1 MPRWAYDPPAG
12 ALVEPD
18 SGHAGDGFASAERP
32 PAQWINYLLHY
43 QLAWC
48 DYLRG
53 PAWGQWSRA
62 AHGGTIATL
71 TSVTGLAV
79 DTDDARARS
88 QRYRYA
94 IVGAASGPAA
104 KIGVSRNGLGW
115 QDRSIPASCTELW
128 GIARIADRW
137 LLWGYQSATAKGYT
151 TIADDG
157 SANSAIG
164 TDDATKW
171 SVVAELSGIVIGA
184 CAWNGGTDAYVIN
197 RGVAGSIGLMRST
210 DSGASWLSLGGYAW
224 ASGSE
229 YGTGIAWDDSRSRY
243 VIAGSL
249 GAIGSYTPSTS
260 TTSSALGAVTGIP
273 TDADLHVVVGGPEDS
288 RTLIAWASYRYDRTT
303 ALASTL
309 IWRSTG
315 GGTSWTA
322 VTLPTGMSAITD
334 LIHVDGVWLATSSTA
349 PYLWRSDDDG
359 TTWERVPLP
368 VDDALADWPLQR
380 AVYGDGQIVCTGLT
394 WTVISGR
401 ASATSPGSWTSTE
414 PGYLADAGYLRGRR
428 IHTTA
433 PSDGDVYSWN
443 AATSRWEPVTAS
455 SLSVTTTRGDLIRR
469 GASADERY
477 ALGTRGYVLRAGAT
491 DPTWSE
497 AARHGTGALPTAGAD
512 YAGTIHHDDDTKS
525 YYVCTEDADGWDWR
539 LVDVRKGAVYP
550 ATTSTVVA
558 TTIGTLTIGTNRAV
572 LLDVELL
579 GTRDDASGGDVL
591 KGAASFR
598 RAATVTVTELE
609 ALSLQLGDPARLA
622 ISPVDE
628 GVQFDLTAPSADAWE
643 WKLTVRVS
651 EITT

>member
-12 ALVEPD
+12 AIVEPD
-18 SGHAGDGFASAERP
+18 SGHAEDGFASAERP

-94 IVGAASGPAA
+94 VVGAAAGPTA
-104 KIGVSRNGLGW
+104 KIGVSRNGLEW
-115 QDRSIPASCTELW
+115 QDRSIPASCTALY
-128 GIARIADRW
+128 GIARVADYW
-137 LLWGYQSATAKGYT
+137 ILWGDASGTKRGYS

-171 SVVAELSGIVIGA
+171 SVVAALSEVGGL
-184 CAWNGGTDAYVIN
+184 AWNGGTDAWVAM
-197 RGVAGSIGLMRST
+197 RGTAGVVGLAYTT
-210 DSGASWLSLGGYAW
+210 DSGASWSAWGGQAW

-229 YGTGIAWDDSRSRY
+229 YGTSIAYDDSRSIY
-243 VIAGSL
+243 FVAGSL
-249 GAIGSYTPSTS
+249 GAIGSWVSS
-260 TTSSALGAVTGIP
+260 SSAWTNNVGALTGIP
-273 TDADLHVVVGGPEDS
+273 TDADVRLVVGGPEDS

-309 IWRSTG
+309 IWRSTN

-334 LIHVDGVWLATSSTA
+334 LIHVDGVWLATSSAA

-359 TTWERVPLP
+359 TNWERVPLP
-368 VDDALADWPLQR
+368 VGDTITNWALQR

-394 WTVISGR
+394 WTVTSGR
-401 ASATSPGSWTSTE
+401 ASATSPGTWTSTE

-433 PSDGDVYSWN
+433 PTNGQVYAWN
-443 AATSRWEPVTAS
+443 SGTSRWEPVAAS
-455 SLSVTTTRGDLIRR
+455 SLSVTTTRGDIIRR
-469 GASADERY
+469 GASADERL

-491 DPTWSE
+491 DPGWGVV
-497 AARHGTGALPTAGAD
+497 AASDSALPTAGAD
-512 YAGTIHHDDDTKS
+512 YAGATYWNTATGGFYVCLYGGATPAWGWRVLDVFTGAVDTTGTPDDTFKVVAS
-525 YYVCTEDADGWDWR
+525 VTLPTNTVALLDLDVVGIKNDHSTGIVARGSAGFITDGTTATELDALTLLVGDFSRVR
-539 LVDVRKGAVYP
+539 LVGNGLAVDCEIKG
-550 ATTSTVVA
+550 VA
-558 TTIGTLTIGTNRAV
+558 AEDWTWRA
-572 LLDVELL
+572 
-579 GTRDDASGGDVL
+579 R
-591 KGAASFR
+591 
-598 RAATVTVTELE
+598 
-609 ALSLQLGDPARLA
+609 
-622 ISPVDE
+622 I
-628 GVQFDLTAPSADAWE
+628 
-643 WKLTVRVS
+643 TVRAEV
-651 EITT
+651 TA

>member
-12 ALVEPD
+12 AIVEPD
-18 SGHAGDGFASAERP
+18 SGHAEDGFASAERP

-94 IVGAASGPAA
+94 VVGKAAGPTA
-104 KIGVSRNGLGW
+104 KIGVSRNGLEW
-115 QDRSIPASCTELW
+115 QDRSIPASCTALY
-128 GIARIADRW
+128 GIARVADYW
-137 LLWGYQSATAKGYT
+137 ILWGDESGTKRGYS

-171 SVVAELSGIVIGA
+171 SVVAALSEVGGV
-184 CAWNGGTDAYVIN
+184 AWNGGTDAWVAM
-197 RGVAGSIGLMRST
+197 RGTAGVVGLTYTTNSA
-210 DSGASWLSLGGYAW
+210 ASWTTWGSQSW

-229 YGTGIAWDDSRSRY
+229 YGTSIAYDDSRRVY
-243 VIAGSL
+243 FVAGSL
-249 GAIGSYTPSTS
+249 GAIGSWVSS
-260 TTSSALGAVTGIP
+260 SSAWTNNVGALTGIP
-273 TDADLHVVVGGPEDS
+273 TDADVRLVVGGPEDS

-309 IWRSTG
+309 IWRSTN

-334 LIHVDGVWLATSSTA
+334 LIHVDGVWLATSSAA

-359 TTWERVPLP
+359 TNWERVPLP
-368 VDDALADWPLQR
+368 VGDTIANWALQR

-433 PSDGDVYSWN
+433 PTDGQVYAWN
-443 AATSRWEPVTAS
+443 ASTSRFEPVAPS
-455 SLSVTTTRGDLIRR
+455 SLSGLPWWAAVPPDEIATSDATVTTLATI
-469 GASADERY
+469 SA
-477 ALGTRGYVLRAGAT
+477 AT
-491 DPTWSE
+491 DHLYTVDVLVSARE
-497 AARHGTGALPTAGAD
+497 AARTFSVAWKLLATVSSDGAAAT
-512 YAGTIHHDDDTKS
+512 
-525 YYVCTEDADGWDWR
+525 V
-539 LVDVRKGAVYP
+539 VDVLTTGPTDGGASGCSV
-550 ATTSTVVA
+550 
-558 TTIGTLTIGTNRAV
+558 TI
-572 LLDVELL
+572 
-579 GTRDDASGGDVL
+579 DASGTDIRV
-591 KGAASFR
+591 R
-598 RAATVTVTELE
+598 VTG
-609 ALSLQLGDPARLA
+609 LGGTS
-622 ISPVDE
+622 ITW
-628 GVQFDLTAPSADAWE
+628 GVQG
-643 WKLTVRVS
+643 TVQRIGS
-651 EITT
+651 

>member
-12 ALVEPD
+12 AIVEPD
-18 SGHAGDGFASAERP
+18 SGHAEDGFASAERP

-94 IVGAASGPAA
+94 VVGKAAGPTA
-104 KIGVSRNGLGW
+104 KIGVSRNGLEW
-115 QDRSIPASCTELW
+115 QDRSIPASCTALY
-128 GIARIADRW
+128 GIARVADYW
-137 LLWGYQSATAKGYT
+137 ILWGDESGTKRGYS

-171 SVVAELSGIVIGA
+171 SVVAALSEVGGV
-184 CAWNGGTDAYVIN
+184 AWNGGTDAWVAM
-197 RGVAGSIGLMRST
+197 RGTAGVVGLTYTTNSA
-210 DSGASWLSLGGYAW
+210 ASWTTWGSQSW

-229 YGTGIAWDDSRSRY
+229 YGTSIAYDDSRRVY
-243 VIAGSL
+243 FVAGSL
-249 GAIGSYTPSTS
+249 GAIGSWVSS
-260 TTSSALGAVTGIP
+260 SSAWTNNVGALTGIP
-273 TDADLHVVVGGPEDS
+273 TDADVRLVVGGPEDS

-309 IWRSTG
+309 IWRSTN

-334 LIHVDGVWLATSSTA
+334 LIHVDGVWLATSSAA

-359 TTWERVPLP
+359 TNWERVPLP
-368 VDDALADWPLQR
+368 VGDTIANWALQR

-433 PSDGDVYSWN
+433 PTDGQVYAWN
-443 AATSRWEPVTAS
+443 ASTSRFEPVAPS
-455 SLSVTTTRGDLIRR
+455 SLSGLPWWAAVPPDEIATSDATVTTLATI
-469 GASADERY
+469 SA
-477 ALGTRGYVLRAGAT
+477 AT
-491 DPTWSE
+491 DHLYTVDVLVSARE
-497 AARHGTGALPTAGAD
+497 AARTFSVAWKLLATVSSDGA
-512 YAGTIHHDDDTKS
+512 
-525 YYVCTEDADGWDWR
+525 
-539 LVDVRKGAVYP
+539 
-550 ATTSTVVA
+550 
-558 TTIGTLTIGTNRAV
+558 
-572 LLDVELL
+572 
-579 GTRDDASGGDVL
+579 
-591 KGAASFR
+591 
-598 RAATVTVTELE
+598 AATVVDVLTTGPTDGGASGCSVTIDT
-609 ALSLQLGDPARLA
+609 SGTDIRVRVTGLGGTS
-622 ISPVDE
+622 ITW
-628 GVQFDLTAPSADAWE
+628 GVQG
-643 WKLTVRVS
+643 TVQRIGS
-651 EITT
+651 

>member
-12 ALVEPD
+12 AIVEPD
-18 SGHAGDGFASAERP
+18 SGHAEDGFASAERP

-94 IVGAASGPAA
+94 VVGKAAGPTA
-104 KIGVSRNGLGW
+104 KIGVSRNGLEW
-115 QDRSIPASCTELW
+115 QDRSIPASCTALY
-128 GIARIADRW
+128 GIARVADYW
-137 LLWGYQSATAKGYT
+137 ILWGDESGTKRGYS

-171 SVVAELSGIVIGA
+171 SVVAALSEVGGV
-184 CAWNGGTDAYVIN
+184 AWNGGTDAWVAM
-197 RGVAGSIGLMRST
+197 RGTAGVVGLTYTTNSA
-210 DSGASWLSLGGYAW
+210 ASWTTWGSQSW

-229 YGTGIAWDDSRSRY
+229 YGTSIAYDDSRRVY
-243 VIAGSL
+243 FVAGSL
-249 GAIGSYTPSTS
+249 GAIGSWVSS
-260 TTSSALGAVTGIP
+260 SSAWTNNVGALTGIP
-273 TDADLHVVVGGPEDS
+273 TDADVRLVVGGPEDS

-309 IWRSTG
+309 IWRSTN

-334 LIHVDGVWLATSSTA
+334 LIHVDGVWLATSSAA

-359 TTWERVPLP
+359 TNWERVPLP
-368 VDDALADWPLQR
+368 VGDTIANWALQR

-401 ASATSPGSWTSTE
+401 ASATSPGTWTSTE

-443 AATSRWEPVTAS
+443 AATSRWEPVAAS

-469 GASADERY
+469 GASADERL

-491 DPTWSE
+491 DPGWSE
-497 AARHGTGALPTAGAD
+497 LARHGTGALPTAGAD

-539 LVDVRKGAVYP
+539 LVDVRKGAVITD
-550 ATTSTVVA
+550 TTSGSVTPY
-558 TTIGTLTIGTNRAV
+558 TLASLSIGTNRV
-572 LLDVELL
+572 VCVDVELL
-579 GTRDDASGGDVL
+579 GTRDDVSGGRVL
-591 KGAASFR
+591 KGSASFR
-598 RAATVTVTELE
+598 RDGTTTVTELE
-609 ALSLQLGDPARLA
+609 ALSLLLGDPAL
-622 ISPVDE
+622 
-628 GVQFDLTAPSADAWE
+628 LTINAASGAVEFEFTPPDVAAWE

>member
-12 ALVEPD
+12 AIVEPD
-18 SGHAGDGFASAERP
+18 SGHAEDGFASAERP
-32 PAQWINYLLHY
+32 PAQWINYLMHY

-94 IVGAASGPAA
+94 VVGEAAGPTA
-104 KIGVSRNGLGW
+104 KIGVSRNGLEW
-115 QDRSIPASCTELW
+115 QDRSIPASCTALY
-128 GIARIADRW
+128 GIARVADYW
-137 LLWGYQSATAKGYT
+137 ILWGDESGTKRGYS

-171 SVVAELSGIVIGA
+171 SVVAALSEVGGV
-184 CAWNGGTDAYVIN
+184 AWNGGTDAWVAM
-197 RGVAGSIGLMRST
+197 RGTAGVVGLTYTTNSA
-210 DSGASWLSLGGYAW
+210 ASWTTWGSQSW

-229 YGTGIAWDDSRSRY
+229 YGTSIAYDDSRSVY
-243 VIAGSL
+243 FVAGSL
-249 GAIGSYTPSTS
+249 GAIGSWVSS
-260 TTSSALGAVTGIP
+260 SSAWTNNVGALTGIP
-273 TDADLHVVVGGPEDS
+273 TDADVRLVVGGPEDS

-309 IWRSTG
+309 IWRSTN

-334 LIHVDGVWLATSSTA
+334 LIHVDGVWLATSSAA

-359 TTWERVPLP
+359 TNWERVPLP
-368 VDDALADWPLQR
+368 VGDTIANWALQR

-433 PSDGDVYSWN
+433 PSDGQVYAWN
-443 AATSRWEPVTAS
+443 ASTSRFEPVSPS
-455 SLSVTTTRGDLIRR
+455 SLSGLPWWAVVPPDEVATSDATVTTLATI
-469 GASADERY
+469 SA
-477 ALGTRGYVLRAGAT
+477 AT
-491 DPTWSE
+491 DHLYTVDVLVSARE
-497 AARHGTGALPTAGAD
+497 AARTFSVAWKLLATVSSDGAAATVEDVLITGPTDGGAS
-512 YAGTIHHDDDTKS
+512 GCSVTI
-525 YYVCTEDADGWDWR
+525 
-539 LVDVRKGAVYP
+539 
-550 ATTSTVVA
+550 
-558 TTIGTLTIGTNRAV
+558 
-572 LLDVELL
+572 
-579 GTRDDASGGDVL
+579 DASGTDIRV
-591 KGAASFR
+591 R
-598 RAATVTVTELE
+598 VTG
-609 ALSLQLGDPARLA
+609 LGGTS
-622 ISPVDE
+622 ITW
-628 GVQFDLTAPSADAWE
+628 GVQG
-643 WKLTVRVS
+643 TVQRIGS
-651 EITT
+651 